1 MIPSLSLDHQQEIVD
16 FLDEQFK
23 LYDINKLSE
32 AIKNVP
38 IFNLLIKKEYNEFAD
53 LLHMIY
59 RRIEAE
65 LRDKTFEIDKRFA
78 FKALL
83 NGVKCEDKKLGDIV
97 EINIGGT
104 PLTKNNEYWENGTH
118 LWCSVAELNGNV
130 IEDTIKKI
138 TDIAINNSSV
148 KLIIPGSILMSF
160 KLSIGKFGI
169 AKKNMYCNEA
179 IMFFKH
185 INHMT
190 NNYLMMYLKNTNFSK
205 GLLNGSIGCGSLNLT
220 TLKLIPIKLPS
231 LEDQQKIISEIELI
245 EKEQQ
250 TYKEYGEKIQLY
262 LNIMYEKIQNM
273 NIDEQPNEPNN
284 KQPNNLADEL
294 IDEPLEV
301 KEEKITKK
309 VIVKKIKKNKPNVDL
324 TEDI

>member
-1 MIPSLSLDHQQEIVD
+1 
-16 FLDEQFK
+16 
-23 LYDINKLSE
+23 
-32 AIKNVP
+32 
-38 IFNLLIKKEYNEFAD
+38 
-53 LLHMIY
+53 
-59 RRIEAE
+59 
-65 LRDKTFEIDKRFA
+65 
-78 FKALL
+78 
-83 NGVKCEDKKLGDIV
+83 
-97 EINIGGT
+97 
-104 PLTKNNEYWENGTH
+104 
-118 LWCSVAELNGNV
+118 
-130 IEDTIKKI
+130 
-138 TDIAINNSSV
+138 
-148 KLIIPGSILMSF
+148 
-160 KLSIGKFGI
+160 
-169 AKKNMYCNEA
+169 
-179 IMFFKH
+179 
-185 INHMT
+185 MT

-250 TYKEYGEKIQLY
+250 TYKEYGEKIQSY
-262 LNIMYEKIQNM
+262 LNMMYEKIQNM